1 MCWLHHHHGSFARLT
16 AELQSHTDVGE
27 KYYPDI
33 LERVKAMQ
41 ISEAKTDLVVPEADK
56 PQTRRRAPSIVIDK
70 VDSTPSYGEDPG
82 PDGSLQ
88 RKEAFAMRK
97 MDAEPDEVRV
107 HAEPVEEKPKPA
119 GRRRAPTIV
128 LDKIDDSGPSY
139 GEDPGANGS
148 IERKQAFERRKMDAT
163 PDEVRVARDSYI

>member
-1 MCWLHHHHGSFARLT
+1 
-16 AELQSHTDVGE
+16 
-27 KYYPDI
+27 
-33 LERVKAMQ
+33 MQ
-41 ISEAKTDLVVPEADK
+41 ISDSKPDLAVPEADK

-70 VDSTPSYGEDPG
+70 VDSLPSYGEDPG

-107 HAEPVEEKPKPA
+107 CTEPAEAEEEKPKPA

-128 LDKIDDSGPSY
+128 LDKVDDSGPSY
-139 GEDPGANGS
+139 GEDPGADGS
-148 IERKQAFERRKMDAT
+148 VERKQAFERRKMDAT
-163 PDEVRVARDSYI
+163 PDEVRVIRDSYI